1 MNTSTAE
8 NLSPI
13 SVEDYLAG
21 EAIARH
27 KHEYVD
33 GMVYAMVGGTY
44 THNLIASNVLVEL
57 GSQLKGK
64 PCRALNSD
72 SKVRTQNRAR
82 TRFYYPDAMVVCGKN
97 ILQGVYQ
104 DHPSILIEVLS
115 ASTRRTDEGE
125 KKDAYL
131 AIAVL
136 QAYVL
141 FEQGC
146 VAATVYRRTGEAF
159 TREVYQGTNAI
170 IEFPTVE
177 SGLSLAAVYAEVDI
191 ELANSEEDSESS
203 E

>member
-1 MNTSTAE
+1 MTTSTAE
-8 NLSPI
+8 HLAPI

-21 EAIARH
+21 EAVARH

-33 GMVYAMVGGTY
+33 GMVYAMVGGTF
-44 THNLIASNVLVEL
+44 THNLVASNVVGEL
-57 GSQLKGK
+57 HSQLKGK

-115 ASTRRTDEGE
+115 SSTRRTDEGE

-131 AIAVL
+131 AIDAL

-141 FEQGC
+141 FEQGLM
-146 VAATVYRRTGEAF
+146 AATVFRRTGETF
-159 TREVYQGTNAI
+159 MREVFQGTAAT
-170 IEFPTVE
+170 IEFPSVGAT
-177 SGLSLAAVYAEVDI
+177 LSLAAVYAEVDF
-191 ELANSEEDSESS
+191 ELADSEEVDSDS
-203 E
+203 